1 MIIEVPQEGMSSC
14 RSVGSEGEPMERTCD
29 DVIASRQNQE
39 CGSGGRFR
47 GTATLGSDFSG
58 GKKKE
63 I

>member
-47 GTATLGSDFSG
+47 GTATLGNDFSG